1 MLQPMGILVVICFL
15 ILSANWMIAIV
26 YKYGSGYLVAIQGN
40 ILGGE
45 QNAQLVL
52 GFGAKELISEPNV
65 Y

>member
-1 MLQPMGILVVICFL
+1 
-15 ILSANWMIAIV
+15 MIAIV